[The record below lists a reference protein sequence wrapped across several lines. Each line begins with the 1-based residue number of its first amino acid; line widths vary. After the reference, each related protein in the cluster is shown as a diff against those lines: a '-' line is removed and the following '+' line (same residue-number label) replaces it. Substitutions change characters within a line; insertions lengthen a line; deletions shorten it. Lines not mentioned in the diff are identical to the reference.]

1 MKLNSLYTG
10 TLSVLLLAMVGCAT
24 SGDLKRLQ
32 GETNSR
38 QEQLRQEVNLLRQGL
53 TSLQRDIQAVHEGRT
68 PVFHRVQQEM
78 TAISDDVGRNTKAV
92 QLLGEAVAA
101 IAQQLSA
108 TTGTE
113 EKKPKPTP

>member
-10 TLSVLLLAMVGCAT
+10 TLSALLLATVGCAT

-38 QEQLRQEVNLLRQGL
+38 QDQLRQELNLLRQGL
-53 TSLQRDIQAVHEGRT
+53 TSLQRDIQTLQEGKT

-78 TAISDDVGRNTKAV
+78 AAISTDLGRNSKAV
-92 QLLGEAVAA
+92 MLMGEAVAA
-101 IAQQLSA
+101 IVQQLSA

-113 EKKPKPTP
+113 EKKPKP